1 MNQLISDE
9 ERKRRELLL
18 QEKYQTIILDH
29 IAKAYLSNDQYNE
42 LNEKL
47 AETKKLFEDEEL
59 FADFVDWK

>member
-1 MNQLISDE
+1 MSQLISGE

-29 IAKAYLSNDQYNE
+29 IAKANLNNDQYNS
-42 LNEKL
+42 LTEKL
-47 AETKKLFEDEEL
+47 AETKKLFEDKEL

>member
-1 MNQLISDE
+1 MSQLISGE

-29 IAKAYLSNDQYNE
+29 IAKANLNNDQYNS

-47 AETKKLFEDEEL
+47 AETKKLFEDKEL

>member
-1 MNQLISDE
+1 MSQLISDE

-29 IAKAYLSNDQYNE
+29 IAKAYLNNDQYNE

-47 AETKKLFEDEEL
+47 LETKKLFEDEEL